1 MSQIV
6 SLWLQHSH
14 RFGFACKSLTTEG
27 PAYAE
32 VVVAAGNVRGDQTFH
47 YRIPDD
53 FRKDLCQGQ
62 MVLVPFGSRQ
72 LYGIVVGLAED
83 SPVDETRDVLDR
95 IGKSR
100 VIDSEHLRLARW
112 VAQHYGCPLFTAVEL
127 AAPPNLSRHLHTTYT
142 TTGRVDKTNLLTGND
157 RRLLTVILEHGE
169 LSAPEIQSKVGK
181 TAATRGLDRMVRV
194 GYVNRHISLR
204 FPEPAVERMAV
215 GMPLPDGESTSAVF
229 GRAHKQQELWEYL
242 ARVPVAVPDL
252 MRSVSASGSVLKNL
266 VDRRLVRI
274 EHRWRLPYI
283 LAGPLD
289 LGLRP
294 QIEDDEAWSLLQS
307 SMGRTPPE
315 KVLVQGQELD
325 RWCLYVSAIN
335 SEGDKGRQ
343 SIVVTPDAATAI
355 EFSEWLA
362 ARSGLVVANSMKA
375 RTDAQRVALWRSAR
389 AGELDVV
396 VGTRSAIFAPFTRL
410 GLVIV
415 DREEDHA
422 HKNPSEPRYDV
433 SSCAKELTRISRC
446 MLLLGAETPRVAT
459 FYATETEQ
467 FRLIFAG
474 SDKPRRDAWFR
485 ESGRQDV
492 DRRSGRVV
500 VVDTRRA
507 ATAGRYGVISRQLY
521 MMLRS
526 TVEANGR
533 AVLYVNRRGSAA
545 LTICRDCGC
554 VAQCP
559 RCSRGLVQHRQIQ
572 QLICHICNWRGDL
585 WHRCPT
591 CDAGELRLWG
601 YGSEAVVEAVT
612 HLMPRARVVGIDS
625 DRSIHEL
632 EANVAS
638 FGSGDADVLV
648 GTQRMLRFGSL
659 LQADLLGVVQ
669 ADIGLQFPD
678 FLAPERVFLNL
689 MRLQR
694 LVSGPNCDGRT
705 IVQTVMPEHY
715 VLDAFQKGS
724 YARFYRAEMDQRRSE
739 GLPPL
744 RSLVKATFAHGE
756 DSRAEEEARRT
767 RLECETILSANP
779 DVDVEILGPAPAF
792 VRRQRQKYLWQ
803 ILLMGADVRRILP
816 IFHRGWTLDADPQ
829 DLT

>member
-1 MSQIV
+1 M
-6 SLWLQHSH
+6 SLWLHRSP
-14 RFGFACKSLTTEG
+14 RFGFACKSLSTGG

-47 YRIPDD
+47 YRIPND
-53 FRKDLCQGQ
+53 FRGDLCPGQ

-72 LYGIVVGLAED
+72 LYGVVVGIAED
-83 SPVDETRDVLDR
+83 SPVDETRDVLELID
-95 IGKSR
+95 KSR

-112 VAQHYGCPLFTAVEL
+112 LAQHYGCPLFTAVEL
-127 AAPPNLSRHLHTTYT
+127 VAPPSLARHLHTVYT
-142 TTGRVDKTNLLTGND
+142 ATGRGDKTNLLTGND
-157 RRLLTVILEHGE
+157 RRLLTVLLEDGE
-169 LSAPEIQSKVGK
+169 LSAAEIQSKVGK
-181 TAATRGLDRMVRV
+181 TAATRGLDRMVGA
-194 GYVNRHISLR
+194 GYVNRHVSLR
-204 FPEPAVERMAV
+204 FPEPATERLVV
-215 GMPLPDGESTSAVF
+215 GMPLPDGESTNAVF

-242 ARVPVAVPDL
+242 ARVGVPVAVPDL
-252 MRSVSASGSVLKNL
+252 MRSVSASGSVLRNL
-266 VDRRLVRI
+266 VDRGLARI
-274 EHRWRLPYI
+274 DHRWLLPYI

-294 QIEDDEAWSLLQS
+294 QSEDDEAWSLLQS

-315 KVLVQGQELD
+315 TVLVQGEELD
-325 RWCLYVSAIN
+325 RWRLYASAIN

-343 SIVVTPDAATAI
+343 SIVVTPDATTAI

-362 ARSGLVVANSMKA
+362 ARSGLVVADSTKA

-389 AGELDVV
+389 SGELDVV

-415 DREEDHA
+415 DREEDRA
-422 HKNPSEPRYDV
+422 HKNPSEPRYHV
-433 SSCAKELTRISRC
+433 SSCAKELIRISRC
-446 MLLLGAETPRVAT
+446 MLLLGTETPRVAT
-459 FYATETEQ
+459 FYATETGQ
-467 FRLIFAG
+467 SRLILAG
-474 SDKPRRDAWFR
+474 SDKPRRDAWLR
-485 ESGRQDV
+485 EGCREDV
-492 DRRSGRVV
+492 DRVV

-507 ATAGRYGVISRQLY
+507 STAGRYGVISRQLY
-521 MMLRS
+521 MVLRS

-545 LTICRDCGC
+545 LTICRDCGY

-601 YGSEAVVEAVT
+601 YGSEAVAEAVT
-612 HLMPRARVVGIDS
+612 HLLPRARVVGIDS
-625 DRSIHEL
+625 DRSVHEL
-632 EANVAS
+632 EASVAS
-638 FGSGDADVLV
+638 FGSGDVDVLV

-659 LQADLLGVVQ
+659 LRADLLGVVQ

-694 LVSGPNCDGRT
+694 LVHGPNCDGRT

-724 YARFYRAEMDQRRSE
+724 YARFFRAEMDQRRSE

-744 RSLVKATFAHGE
+744 SSLVKATFAHVE

-767 RLECETILSANP
+767 RLECETVLSANA

-803 ILLMGADVRRILP
+803 LLLIGADVRRVLP

-829 DLT
+829 ELT